1 MSIPS
6 QNNIRITKRKN
17 TVHNFIRRL
26 WQYLSR
32 AFWMET
38 KKDLVLTFF
47 VSKSSWYSQLET
59 SICQIDIFMD
69 RKIGEEIPLTPL
81 LKQGKINKG
90 KKNIRKK
97 KQQQQQQHRI
107 QRTLRI
113 KWENYTIAGLLQR
126 KAWHVKSCLPCD
138 RQMNAN
144 TLGKVGS
151 ATQYETL
158 EIRKTQMKRFEN
170 WCIWEFLVKLRA
182 TWEEKQLCKR
192 CRVKEASE
200 YSQS

>member
-1 MSIPS
+1 
-6 QNNIRITKRKN
+6 
-17 TVHNFIRRL
+17 
-26 WQYLSR
+26 
-32 AFWMET
+32 MET
-38 KKDLVLTFF
+38 KKDLVLSFF

-59 SICQIDIFMD
+59 SICKNDIFMD
-69 RKIGEEIPLTPL
+69 RKIGQEIPLAPL

-90 KKNIRKK
+90 RKILETTTTTTTTTKNPKNTENKR
-97 KQQQQQQHRI
+97 
-107 QRTLRI
+107 
-113 KWENYTIAGLLQR
+113 ENYTIAGLLHR

-170 WCIWEFLVKLRA
+170 WCTWEFLVKLRA